1 MEMSSKLLKKEKE
14 KKKVHEES
22 FIYFQPNVLTSFFMV
37 PLRKLYTTFF
47 PKVIIYEP
55 ITNNILTHQYSEC
68 LAKMLQFR

>member
-37 PLRKLYTTFF
+37 PLGKLSTTLL
-47 PKVIIYEP
+47 KIID
-55 ITNNILTHQYSEC
+55 I
-68 LAKMLQFR
+68 